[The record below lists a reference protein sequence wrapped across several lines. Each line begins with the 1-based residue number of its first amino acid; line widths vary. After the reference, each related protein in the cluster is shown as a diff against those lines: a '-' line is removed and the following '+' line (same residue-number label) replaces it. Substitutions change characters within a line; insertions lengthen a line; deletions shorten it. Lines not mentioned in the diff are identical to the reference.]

1 MNQECLN
8 FAIEMIKLKSEDLYS
23 HSIQVAK
30 IARILY
36 HEVQNKYDDDVY
48 IAALLHDLGKIAVR
62 DSVLLKPGQ
71 LTKKEWEQMKMH
83 TVWGYEILRKF
94 DAPARVANAIL
105 YHHENADG
113 TGYFGLKDSEIPL
126 EAKILRIADVFSAM
140 LMDRP
145 YKAAYPVDYVVNYCK
160 SLFPGFT
167 INIMNIK
174 DILTESVHLLN
185 TGKVLLTGK

>member
-1 MNQECLN
+1 
-8 FAIEMIKLKSEDLYS
+8 MIKLRSEDLYS

-30 IARILY
+30 IARILC

-94 DAPARVANAIL
+94 DAPMRVANAVL

-126 EAKILRIADVFSAM
+126 EAKILRVADVFSAM
-140 LMDRP
+140 TSNRV
-145 YKAAYPVDYVVNYCK
+145 YKAAYPVDYVVSHCAK
-160 SLFPGFT
+160 LFPG

-174 DILTESVHLLN
+174 DILTEELN
-185 TGKVLLTGK
+185 IDKKVLLTCK